1 MSAIDLIL
9 SAAHGETIQS
19 LLVAGG
25 GNEAAAT
32 MLFGISDIN
41 RDPWTGE
48 ARRRL
53 ISHNVTPV
61 EARELVDA
69 SPTHITWS
77 TDNLMRLFGHA
88 SDEGFIPGIVHTH
101 PEGPAAFSEQDDRNE
116 AELARTAFLKGCEG
130 FVSIVITGDKTLV
143 ARMWTSKSEH
153 RVIPRI
159 LRSGSRI
166 NLTDASRA
174 VRQQDFLDR
183 QQRLFGASTNQT
195 LAALR
200 IGIAGGGATG
210 SAVLPLLMRLGVRD
224 ALMLEKDVVEFSNL
238 NRLHGARRGDAE
250 QGARK
255 SEVHVRTVGETDLG
269 MNLVIVD
276 AFVGDDGSLDAL
288 KACDVIFSCTDDHA
302 GRLIL
307 NRFSRFYAIPV
318 IDVGLAMQR
327 RTSGDFDLFARVST
341 LVDGHSCL
349 ICGRHISPRRA
360 AEEALKRRDPEGYRK
375 LKEEAYVLGE
385 GDPSPAVVTFTTEA
399 ACMAV
404 NELLAAVTGF
414 HGASGMRPTRI
425 RRFHACDDRFP
436 MTARTP
442 GCPAC
447 DVPET
452 LGRADFD
459 PPLNMVL

>member
-1 MSAIDLIL
+1 MSALDLIL
-9 SAAHGETIQS
+9 SAAHGEAIQS
-19 LLVAGG
+19 LLAAGG

-32 MLFGISDIN
+32 MLFGISDIH
-41 RDPWTGE
+41 RDPWTGD

-53 ISHNVTPV
+53 VSHNLTRV
-61 EARELVDA
+61 EAHELFEA
-69 SPTHITWS
+69 SPAHITWS
-77 TDNLMRLFGHA
+77 TDNLMRLFGRA

-101 PEGPAAFSEQDDRNE
+101 PDGPAAFSEQDDRNE
-116 AELARTAFLKGCEG
+116 AELARSAFLKGCEG
-130 FVSIVITGDKTLV
+130 FVSIVMTGDETLV
-143 ARMWTSKSEH
+143 ARMWTSKSNH
-153 RVIPRI
+153 RPIPRI
-159 LRSGSRI
+159 LRTGSRI
-166 NLTDASRA
+166 SLTDASRTDL
-174 VRQQDFLDR
+174 QPDFLDR
-183 QQRLFGASTNQT
+183 QRRLFGESTNQT

-210 SAVLPLLMRLGVRD
+210 SAVLPLLMRLGVCN

-238 NRLHGARRGDAE
+238 NRLHGARRADA
-250 QGARK
+250 QHGAKK
-255 SEVHVRTVGETDLG
+255 SDAHVRTVGETDLG
-269 MNLVIVD
+269 MNLVIVE
-276 AFVGDDGSLDAL
+276 AFVGDPGSLDAL

-327 RTSGDFDLFARVST
+327 RASCDFDLFARVST
-341 LVDGHSCL
+341 LVDGHPCL

-360 AEEALKRRDPEGYRK
+360 AEETLKRRDPEGYQK

-399 ACMAV
+399 GCMAV

-436 MTARTP
+436 MVARTS

-447 DVPET
+447 DAPET
-452 LGRADFD
+452 LGRGDID